1 MACWGCWVYV
11 TRLLAPTV
19 GVLLV
24 AAGDAA
30 AGASGGTRLKASSIS
45 AAVSPFFSRN
55 VLLADS
61 ADPRT
66 CTALQL
72 LSQKDRQAGE
82 QLMHGPVAYSL
93 RFDSVLYKQTIPT
106 AKITPSLTFGWL
118 RNDTAL
124 TIWSSRNT
132 G

>member
-24 AAGDAA
+24 AAGAEA
-30 AGASGGTRLKASSIS
+30 GGASGGTRLKASSIS
-45 AAVSPFFSRN
+45 AAVSPFFSKK

-66 CTALQL
+66 CTVLLL

-82 QLMHGPVAYSL
+82 QLMQGASATQL
-93 RFDSVLYKQTIPT
+93 VL
-106 AKITPSLTFGWL
+106 
-118 RNDTAL
+118 
-124 TIWSSRNT
+124 
-132 G
+132 